1 MNGAKIRVISLGQK
15 TILNSFYFIDCVI
28 YANEKMRIKIKK
40 DWTKSESFIEY
51 LAFTNIT
58 VWECSSVGRA
68 APF

>member
-1 MNGAKIRVISLGQK
+1 M
-15 TILNSFYFIDCVI
+15 ILNSLYFIDCVI
-28 YANEKMRIKIKK
+28 YANEKMVIKIKK

-51 LAFTNIT
+51 LAFANIT